1 MPIPAFRPDGYL
13 PLGLHTATEMEV
25 AERFGQGTARRRVL
39 MARVAEWLK
48 LARAAYAQ
56 RFLLDGSFVTAKLEP
71 HDVDCACWLPSD
83 FEQQYD
89 SGNAEAVRLYHML
102 VTRQPQELFG
112 VFTRERWEAWL
123 AFFGQTREIDGRRK
137 GLVEVIL

>member
-13 PLGLHTATEMEV
+13 PLGL
-25 AERFGQGTARRRVL
+25 
-39 MARVAEWLK
+39 
-48 LARAAYAQ
+48 
-56 RFLLDGSFVTAKLEP
+56 
-71 HDVDCACWLPSD
+71 
-83 FEQQYD
+83 
-89 SGNAEAVRLYHML
+89 HML